1 MEDTTS
7 TSTDTKLVFTDS
19 DAATTP
25 NDTPSAAADASQA
38 DLQAQL
44 ALFQQQQQQYIQ
56 QLQQTNS
63 EQLRAM
69 YNSSAMMQPYMLSQS
84 MFPRPSTPNSAEATE
99 EEPVYVNAKQYH
111 RIMIRRQ
118 QRAKLEAKLGN
129 PRQRKA
135 YLHDS
140 RHKHAMRRPRGPGGR
155 FLTKD
160 EIQGLKDGTMVFE
173 DLPRKAAPKQQ

>member
-7 TSTDTKLVFTDS
+7 TSTDTKLIFTDS
-19 DAATTP
+19 DTA
-25 NDTPSAAADASQA
+25 NSNSVSAGADASQA

-69 YNSSAMMQPYMLSQS
+69 YSSSAMMQPYMLSQS
-84 MFPRPSTPNSAEATE
+84 MFPRPTTPNSAEVTE

-173 DLPRKAAPKQQ
+173 DLPRKAAPKQ

>member
-7 TSTDTKLVFTDS
+7 SNVDTKLVFSDS
-19 DAATTP
+19 EANT
-25 NDTPSAAADASQA
+25 TPSATPSASTDASQA

-69 YNSSAMMQPYMLSQS
+69 YNSNAMMQPYMLSQS
-84 MFPRPSTPNSAEATE
+84 MFPRPTTPNSAETTE

-118 QRAKLEAKLGN
+118 QRAKLEAKLGSN
-129 PRQRKA
+129 RQRKA

>member
-1 MEDTTS
+1 MEDETT
-7 TSTDTKLVFTDS
+7 TNP
-19 DAATTP
+19 TTP
-25 NDTPSAAADASQA
+25 TEAAETETEINADGTQPNPVE
-38 DLQAQL
+38 LQAQL
-44 ALFQQQQQQYIQ
+44 ALFQQQQQYLQ
-56 QLQQTNS
+56 QLQQSNS

-69 YNSSAMMQPYMLSQS
+69 YNSSTMMQPYMQQMSQS
-84 MFPRPSTPNSAEATE
+84 MFPNSMPSSVKSEPTD

-173 DLPRKAAPKQQ
+173 DLPRKAAKPE